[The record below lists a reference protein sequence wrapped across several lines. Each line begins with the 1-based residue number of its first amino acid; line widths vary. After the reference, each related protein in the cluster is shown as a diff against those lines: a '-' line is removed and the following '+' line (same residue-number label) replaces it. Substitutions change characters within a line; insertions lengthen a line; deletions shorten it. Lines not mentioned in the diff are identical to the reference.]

1 MVDVICTSQEQ
12 TPDFICVIIPKEKHQ
27 DWKLK
32 MGDTLKVTLYPLFWR
47 DKFLDKQ
54 GDSIYTSL
62 PSLKTPLSFVFRNIW
77 IENLQSSYRNY
88 FFIQQY
94 LDPQSIITRHKHI

>member
-1 MVDVICTSQEQ
+1 MVDVICISQEIS
-12 TPDFICVIIPKEKHQ
+12 PNFMCVIIPKRKHQ
-27 DWKLK
+27 KWNYGI
-32 MGDTLKVTLYPLFWR
+32 GDTLKETIYPLFWK
-47 DKFLDKQ
+47 DKFLNKQ

-88 FFIQQY
+88 FFIKQH
-94 LDPQSIITRHKHI
+94 LDLRSIVARRKRN